1 MHGHGPPV
9 HDRIIGP
16 RCGTNPACAG
26 LTCMQIA
33 FWSRLVVAL
42 IAVLAVLWLAAVI
55 GCAILFY
62 VTLD

>member
-1 MHGHGPPV
+1 
-9 HDRIIGP
+9 
-16 RCGTNPACAG
+16 
-26 LTCMQIA
+26 MQIA
-33 FWSRLVVAL
+33 FWSRALVAL